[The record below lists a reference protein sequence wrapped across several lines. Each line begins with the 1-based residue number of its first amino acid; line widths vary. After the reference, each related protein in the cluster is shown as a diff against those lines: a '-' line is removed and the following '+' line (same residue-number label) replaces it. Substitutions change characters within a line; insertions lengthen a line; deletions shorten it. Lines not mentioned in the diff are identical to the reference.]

1 MQKIYLILISTFV
14 LLTMSVAP
22 THAGLID
29 DLKNKI
35 SGREVEIEK
44 LEQEINEYQTQL
56 NETSKEKESLNKEVK
71 TIDITR
77 RKLSTNIKVTQ
88 NEIYASS
95 LSIEKLELEIGNK
108 KRDIGENVDVIKDTI
123 RNINEIEELS
133 LAELALSSRNISNFW
148 DDVEGYQRFQKGM
161 SDSVKELESLKETL
175 ENKKTEIEDERS
187 NLVSYK
193 SKLSD
198 QKSIADNERYKK
210 NTLLKETKNQEAEY
224 EKILAE
230 KKRLREQF
238 EQELNAL
245 ESELRIAIDPNLL
258 PPVGKGI
265 LRWPLDS
272 IYVTQYFGNTK
283 FAKSGAYSGSGHNGI
298 DFRASVGT
306 PIKAALSGTVVETGD
321 TDQYP
326 GCYSYGK
333 WVLVKHN
340 NGLSTMYAHLSLT
353 KASAGQTVVTGDVIG
368 YSGNTGY
375 STGPHLHFTVYASQG
390 VQIVRLGDI
399 KKITNCANARIPVA
413 SYNAYMNP
421 LDYL

>member
-1 MQKIYLILISTFV
+1 
-14 LLTMSVAP
+14 MSAVP
-22 THAGLID
+22 TQAGLID
-29 DLKNKI
+29 DIKNKI

-44 LEQEINEYQTQL
+44 LEQEINQYQTQL
-56 NETSKEKESLNKEVK
+56 NETAKEKESLDKEVK

-77 RKLSTNIKVTQ
+77 RKLSSNIKVTQ

-95 LSIEKLELEIGNK
+95 LSIEKLGLEINNK
-108 KRDIGENVDVIKDTI
+108 KRDISNNIEIIKDTI
-123 RNINEIEELS
+123 RNIHEIEELS

-175 ENKKTEIEDERS
+175 ENKKTEIEQERN

-198 QKSIADNERYKK
+198 QKSIADNQRYKK
-210 NTLLKETKNQEAEY
+210 NILLKETKSQEAEY

-245 ESELRIAIDPNLL
+245 ESELRVAIDPNTL

-272 IYVTQYFGNTK
+272 VFVTQYFGNTK
-283 FAKSGAYSGSGHNGI
+283 FAKSGAYSGNGHNGI

-306 PIKAALSGTVVETGD
+306 PIKAALSGTVVETGN
-321 TDQYP
+321 TDAYK

-333 WVLVKHN
+333 WALVKHN
-340 NGLSTMYAHLSLT
+340 NGLSTMYAHLSLI
-353 KASAGQTVVTGDVIG
+353 KVSAGQTVVTGDVIG

-390 VQIVRLGDI
+390 VQVVRLGDI

>member
-1 MQKIYLILISTFV
+1 MQKLYLLTISTFI
-14 LLTMSVAP
+14 LLLMSAVP

-35 SGREVEIEK
+35 SGRETEIEK
-44 LEQEINEYQTQL
+44 LEQEINQYQAQL
-56 NETSKEKESLNKEVK
+56 NETEEEATSLNKDIK

-95 LSIEKLELEIGNK
+95 LSIEKLELEIDNK
-108 KRDIGENVDVIKDTI
+108 KSDISHNIEIIKSTI
-123 RNINEIEELS
+123 RNIHEIEELS
-133 LAELALSSRNISNFW
+133 LVELALSSRNISNFW
-148 DDVEGYQRFQKGM
+148 DDVEGYQRFQKSM
-161 SDSVKELESLKETL
+161 SDTVKELEILKETL
-175 ENKKTEIEDERS
+175 ENKKTEVEQEQT

-198 QKSIADNERYKK
+198 QKSIADNQRYKK
-210 NTLLKETKNQEAEY
+210 NNLLKETKSQEAEY

-230 KKRLREQF
+230 KKKLREKF
-238 EQELNAL
+238 ERELNAL
-245 ESELRIAIDPNLL
+245 ESELRIAIDPSTL

-306 PIKAALSGTVVETGD
+306 PVRTALSGTVIETGD
-321 TDQYP
+321 TDQYS

-333 WVLVKHN
+333 WALVKHN
-340 NGLSTMYAHLSLT
+340 NGLSTLYAHLSLT
-353 KASAGQTVVTGDVIG
+353 KVSAGQTVVTGDVIG

-390 VQIVRLGDI
+390 VQVVRLGDR
-399 KKITNCANARIPVA
+399 KRITNCANARIPIA
-413 SYNAYMNP
+413 SLNAYMNP